1 MPGFG
6 LDLNSCFV
14 NSSVWVSIDPFRLSR
29 YDQDLDWGGGLK
41 VVIIIGCLKL
51 KNVRFSKEEM
61 KKSLLISEM
70 NNIVYQ
76 KDQTLLTK
84 NFKISLKN

>member
-41 VVIIIGCLKL
+41 VVIIIGYLKWDT
-51 KNVRFSKEEM
+51 EY
-61 KKSLLISEM
+61 LLLFYVSGI
-70 NNIVYQ
+70 
-76 KDQTLLTK
+76 
-84 NFKISLKN
+84 